1 MAIKEIIK
9 QFASERGL
17 TLKEVS
23 QKAGLSYNGLH
34 NKFHRGSLTVNDLIK
49 LLDVLQKEITFR
61 DKKRH

>member
-1 MAIKEIIK
+1 MSIKEIIK

-61 DKKRH
+61 DKRRH